1 MNLALEGR
9 RVFVAGSTRGIGRA
23 VAEVFLSEG
32 AHVMISGR
40 DATGLRAAIAEL
52 TDSYPGRVLGLAGDL
67 RHPESVDRLVAALEP
82 GGLDAVVANVGSGAG
97 PRGWDVTPEI
107 WLELFDQN
115 LFGSIQVVRGLLPL
129 MIRGGRGSV
138 VFTASI
144 AGLEALDAP
153 IPYAAAKAGL
163 LAASKQLSREL
174 GGLGI
179 RVNVVAPGN
188 VLFPGGAWER
198 RRAADL
204 DATDRY
210 IRAEVP
216 LGRFASPAEVAN
228 VVAFLTSDRASYVT
242 GACVV
247 VDGGQTRAFA

>member
-1 MNLALEGR
+1 VNLALEGR

-23 VAEVFLSEG
+23 IAEIFLSEG

-40 DATGLRAAIAEL
+40 DATSLRAAIAEL
-52 TDSYPGRVLGLAGDL
+52 NASHPGRVLGLAGDL
-67 RHPESVDRLVAALEP
+67 RHPESVDRLVAALDP

-188 VLFPGGAWER
+188 VLFPGGTWER
-198 RRAADL
+198 KRAADL

>member
-1 MNLALEGR
+1 VNLALEGR

-23 VAEVFLSEG
+23 IAEVFLNEG

-40 DATGLRAAIAEL
+40 DASSLDAAVAEL
-52 TDSYPGRVLGLAGDL
+52 EKSHPGRVIGVPGDL
-67 RHPESVDRLVAALEP
+67 RQTESVARVAAALDS

-97 PRGWDVTPEI
+97 PRGWDITPEA
-107 WLELFDQN
+107 WHELFEQN
-115 LFGSIQVVRGLLPL
+115 LFASIQVVQGLLPI

-144 AGLEALDAP
+144 AGLEAHDAP
-153 IPYAAAKAGL
+153 IPYAAAKAGV
-163 LAASKQLSREL
+163 LAVSKQLSRQL

-188 VLFPGGAWER
+188 VLFPGGSWER
-198 RRAADL
+198 TRTADP
-204 DATDRY
+204 DSTERY

-216 LGRFASPAEVAN
+216 LGRFATPMEVAN
-228 VVAFLTSDRASYVT
+228 VVVFLTSDRASYVT

>member
-23 VAEVFLSEG
+23 IAEAFLAEG
-32 AHVMISGR
+32 ARVMVSGR
-40 DATGLRAAIAEL
+40 DPGRLNAAVAEL
-52 TDSYPGRVLGLAGDL
+52 SESHPGRVLGLAGDL
-67 RHPESVDRLVAALEP
+67 QHPDAIHHLVAALDP

-97 PRGWDVTPEI
+97 PRGWDVTPET
-107 WLELFDQN
+107 WLQLFDQN
-115 LFGSIQVVRGLLPL
+115 LFGSIQVVRSLLPL

-163 LAASKQLSREL
+163 LAASKQLSRQL
-174 GGLGI
+174 GGLGV

-188 VLFPGGAWER
+188 VLFPGGSWER
-198 RRAADL
+198 RRNADS

>member
-1 MNLALEGR
+1 M
-9 RVFVAGSTRGIGRA
+9 FVASSTRGIGRA
-23 VAEVFLSEG
+23 ITDEFLSEG

-40 DATGLRAAIAEL
+40 DASLVHAAVGEL
-52 TDSYPGRVLGLAGDL
+52 NDTHSGRVHGLAGDL
-67 RHPESVDRLVAALEP
+67 RHPESVDRLVAALDP
-82 GGLDAVVANVGSGAG
+82 GGLDAIVANVGSGAG
-97 PRGWDVTPEI
+97 PRGWDVAQKA
-107 WLELFDQN
+107 WLQLFEEN
-115 LFGSIQVVRGLLPL
+115 LFASVQVVRGLLPL
-129 MIRGGRGSV
+129 MIRGGRGLIVFIASV
-138 VFTASI
+138 
-144 AGLEALDAP
+144 AGLEAFDAP

-163 LAASKQLSREL
+163 LAASKQMSRQL

-188 VLFPGGAWER
+188 VLFPGGSWER
-198 RRAADL
+198 RRTEDP

-216 LGRFASPAEVAN
+216 LGRFASLAEVAN
-228 VVAFLTSDRASYVT
+228 VVAFLTSDCASYVT